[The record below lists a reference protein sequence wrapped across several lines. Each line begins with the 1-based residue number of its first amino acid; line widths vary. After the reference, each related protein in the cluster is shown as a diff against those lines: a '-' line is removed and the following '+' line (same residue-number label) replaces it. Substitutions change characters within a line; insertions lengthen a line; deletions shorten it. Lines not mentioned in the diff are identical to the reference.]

1 MWTIF
6 KVFTEFVTIL
16 LLFYV
21 LVFWSWG
28 RCGLSSLTRDQT
40 CSLCVER
47 WNLNHWSNRK
57 FPYSVSKRKETL
69 TSATAHVRLKDTAK
83 WMSLSQKDKYCMIPL
98 TWGTWVSQVELVV
111 KNLSANAG
119 DIRDISHQS
128 EWLRSKSLQVI
139 NAGEGVEKREPSYT
153 VGGNAN

>member
-1 MWTIF
+1 
-6 KVFTEFVTIL
+6 
-16 LLFYV
+16 
-21 LVFWSWG
+21 
-28 RCGLSSLTRDQT
+28 
-40 CSLCVER
+40 
-47 WNLNHWSNRK
+47 
-57 FPYSVSKRKETL
+57 
-69 TSATAHVRLKDTAK
+69 
-83 WMSLSQKDKYCMIPL
+83 MIPL

-128 EWLRSKSLQVI
+128 EWLRSNSLQVI